1 MYKSKKKNQIG
12 FGLLDS
18 LKAGVKSINDKLK
31 SGKYISRGLKTL
43 GTAGNV
49 PIVGSYIAP
58 YQSSLLKAGSRIVF
72 MEALI
77 YNQEG
82 LIVSKGSGTF
92 NAYPKEKAGY

>member
-49 PIVGSYIAP
+49 PIIGSYVAP
-58 YQSSLLKAGSRIVF
+58 YQSTLLKAGQLVDDF
-72 MEALI
+72 G
-77 YNQEG
+77 Y
-82 LIVSKGSGTF
+82 GSGKKKRGRKRKLM
-92 NAYPKEKAGY
+92 Y